1 MSVRRPDKRCYSLP
15 LGRLALASREGEA
28 DDNIYNADD
37 QNSARV
43 REIIVS
49 RLGIEGFSFE
59 IFYENWDEDNVDGQ
73 LNCLK

>member
-1 MSVRRPDKRCYSLP
+1 MSVRRPDKRCYSLS

-28 DDNIYNADD
+28 DDNIHNADD
-37 QNSARV
+37 QNNARV

-59 IFYENWDEDNVDGQ
+59 IFYENWDEDNVDGE

>member
-1 MSVRRPDKRCYSLP
+1 MSVRRPDKRCYSLS

-59 IFYENWDEDNVDGQ
+59 IFYENWDEDNVDGE